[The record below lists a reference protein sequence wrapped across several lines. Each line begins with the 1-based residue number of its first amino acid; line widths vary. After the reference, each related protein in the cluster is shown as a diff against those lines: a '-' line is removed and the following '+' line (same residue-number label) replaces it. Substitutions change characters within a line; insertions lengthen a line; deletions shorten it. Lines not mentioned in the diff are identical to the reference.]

1 MKTPG
6 TRVGG
11 LSRSEFK
18 EKLIEMS
25 LKMFNIEHTR
35 DTMVGDAFIRG
46 VSGGERKRVSI
57 AEMLTSSAAVCC
69 WDNTTRGL
77 DASTALD
84 YAKSLRILTDIYGT
98 TTFVSLYQASE
109 NIYRQ
114 FENVMVIDKGHQ
126 VYYGPA
132 SEARAYFEG
141 LGFTPRP
148 RQTTADYLTGCT
160 GMIFSH
166 QLRFLKT
173 KDLQIRTSEALLKA
187 WMHPLSQPLPKAL
200 QLRLGNRLIGTT

>member
-6 TRVGG
+6 TRVAG

-18 EKLIEMS
+18 EKVIEMS
-25 LKMFNIEHTR
+25 LKMFNIEHTK
-35 DTMVGDAFIRG
+35 DTMAGDAFIRG

-57 AEMLTSSAAVCC
+57 AEMLTASAAVCC

-84 YAKSLRILTDIYGT
+84 YAKSLRILADIYGI

-114 FENVMVIDKGHQ
+114 FDNVMVVDKGHQ

-141 LGFTPRP
+141 LGFAPKP

-160 GMIFSH
+160 GTGLSFLNTSVLKWSR
-166 QLRFLKT
+166 LRA
-173 KDLQIRTSEALLKA
+173 DN
-187 WMHPLSQPLPKAL
+187 W
-200 QLRLGNRLIGTT
+200 

>member
-6 TRVGG
+6 KRVGG
-11 LSRSEFK
+11 LSKAEFK
-18 EKLIEMS
+18 EKITRML
-25 LKMFNIEHTR
+25 LQMFNIEHTK
-35 DTMVGDAFIRG
+35 DTLVGDAYIRG

-57 AEMLTSSAAVCC
+57 AEMMTINASVCC

-84 YAKSLRILTDIYGT
+84 YAKSLRIITDIYGV

-114 FENVMVIDKGHQ
+114 FDKVLVLDGGHQ
-126 VYYGPA
+126 AYFGPA

-141 LGFTPRP
+141 LGFAPKP

-160 GMIFSH
+160 G
-166 QLRFLKT
+166 
-173 KDLQIRTSEALLKA
+173 
-187 WMHPLSQPLPKAL
+187 W
-200 QLRLGNRLIGTT
+200 